1 VPLLVIWLAHAIW
14 AALPASTHGLL
25 YLVGDSRHADQ
36 RGPKHPVAQQGR
48 QSQHYPWFF
57 GMRFVR
63 LRAAWDGYRVLV
75 GFRIIL
81 PKHHTAYRNENVVFR
96 EMVGEF
102 VPKGWAKL
110 VMVGGVHL
118 LKALGD
124 RAGELGAQVG
134 TGSGRAPSQWGQGPQ

>member
-1 VPLLVIWLAHAIW
+1 
-14 AALPASTHGLL
+14 
-25 YLVGDSRHADQ
+25 
-36 RGPKHPVAQQGR
+36 
-48 QSQHYPWFF
+48 
-57 GMRFVR
+57 MRFVR

-75 GFRIIL
+75 GFRVIL
-81 PKHHTAYRNENVVFR
+81 PKHCAAYRNENVVFR

-124 RAGELGAQVG
+124 RASELGSQVG
-134 TGSGRAPSQWGQGPQ
+134 TGCGPSQWGPGPQ